1 MIMILEQFIYNKRKT
16 FTYNQYRDFIQQLV
30 KEQSTSGNEK
40 TEERINFT
48 LLNDRRMKRLEKTI
62 IVPNGIQKK
71 LSQFKTNVTWL
82 VVVETWCA
90 DGAQVLPVINK
101 MAELNKGIDLKI
113 VLRDDNE
120 TLMDQFLTN
129 GARAIPKLIMI
140 DNQTE
145 EVIGTY
151 GPRPSTVVKI
161 VDDFKRLHGK
171 ITPEFK
177 EDLQHWYNKDK
188 GQTIME
194 DLMGLLQL

>member
-1 MIMILEQFIYNKRKT
+1 MVLEHLTYNKQKT

-30 KEQSTSGNEK
+30 ENQSTSGNDK
-40 TEERINFT
+40 TEERTNFT

-62 IVPNGIQKK
+62 IVSDDIQKK
-71 LSQFKTNVTWL
+71 LSQFKIKVTWL

-90 DGAQVLPVINK
+90 DGAQVLPVLNK
-101 MAELNKGIDLKI
+101 MAKLNKVIDLKI

-120 TLMDQFLTN
+120 TLMDKFLTN
-129 GARAIPKLIMI
+129 GARAIPKLIII
-140 DNQTE
+140 DKQTK

-151 GPRPSTVVKI
+151 GPRPSTVTKI
-161 VDDFKRLHGK
+161 VEDFKQLHGK

-177 EDLQHWYNKDK
+177 EDLQRWYNKDK

-194 DLMGLLQL
+194 DLMSLMQL

>member
-1 MIMILEQFIYNKRKT
+1 MVLEHLTYNKQKT

-30 KEQSTSGNEK
+30 ENQSTSGKEK

-48 LLNDRRMKRLEKTI
+48 QLNDRRMKRLEKTI
-62 IVPNGIQKK
+62 LVSDDIQKK

-82 VVVETWCA
+82 VVVETWCG

-101 MAELNKGIDLKI
+101 MAELNTRIDLKI

-129 GARAIPKLIMI
+129 GARSIPKLIII
-140 DNQTE
+140 DKQTDD
-145 EVIGTY
+145 VIGTY
-151 GPRPSTVVKI
+151 GPRPSTVAKI
-161 VDDFKRLHGK
+161 VEDFKQLHGK

-177 EDLQHWYNKDK
+177 EDLQRWYNKDK

-194 DLMGLLQL
+194 DLMSLMKL

>member
-1 MIMILEQFIYNKRKT
+1 MVLEHLTYNKQKT

-30 KEQSTSGNEK
+30 ENQYTSGKEK

-62 IVPNGIQKK
+62 IVSDDIQKK
-71 LSQFKTNVTWL
+71 LSQFKMNVTWL

-90 DGAQVLPVINK
+90 DGAQVLPVLNK

-120 TLMDQFLTN
+120 TLIDQFLTN

-140 DNQTE
+140 DKKTE

-151 GPRPSTVVKI
+151 GPRPSTVTKI
-161 VDDFKRLHGK
+161 VEDFKQLHGK

-177 EDLQHWYNKDK
+177 EDLQRWYNKDK

-194 DLMGLLQL
+194 DLMGLIQL

>member
-1 MIMILEQFIYNKRKT
+1 MILEHLIYNKQKT
-16 FTYNQYRDFIQQLV
+16 FTYSQYRDFIQQLV
-30 KEQSTSGNEK
+30 ENHSTSGNEK

-62 IVPNGIQKK
+62 MVSDNIQEK
-71 LSQFKTNVTWL
+71 LSQFKTNATWL

-113 VLRDDNE
+113 VLRDENE

-129 GARAIPKLIMI
+129 GARSIPKLIMI
-140 DNQTE
+140 DNQTQ

-161 VDDFKRLHGK
+161 VEDFKQHHGK

-177 EDLQHWYNKDK
+177 EDLQRWYNKDK

-194 DLMGLLQL
+194 DLMNLLLL

>member
-1 MIMILEQFIYNKRKT
+1 M
-16 FTYNQYRDFIQQLV
+16 
-30 KEQSTSGNEK
+30 
-40 TEERINFT
+40 
-48 LLNDRRMKRLEKTI
+48 
-62 IVPNGIQKK
+62 
-71 LSQFKTNVTWL
+71 

-113 VLRDDNE
+113 VLRDENE
-120 TLMDQFLTN
+120 TLMDLFLTN
-129 GARAIPKLIMI
+129 GAKAIPKLIMI
-140 DNQTE
+140 DNQTQ

-161 VDDFKRLHGK
+161 VDDFKQLHGK

-177 EDLQHWYNKDK
+177 EDLQRWYNKDK

-194 DLMGLLQL
+194 DLMSLL

>member
-1 MIMILEQFIYNKRKT
+1 MVLEHLTYNKQKS

-30 KEQSTSGNEK
+30 ENQSTSVKEK
-40 TEERINFT
+40 TEEQINFT
-48 LLNDRRMKRLEKTI
+48 MLNDRRMKRLEKTI
-62 IVPNGIQKK
+62 IVSDDIQKK
-71 LSQFKTNVTWL
+71 LSQFKANVTWL

-113 VLRDDNE
+113 VLRDENE

-129 GARAIPKLIMI
+129 GARAIPKMI
-140 DNQTE
+140 IIDKQTE

-151 GPRPSTVVKI
+151 GPRPSTVSKI
-161 VDDFKRLHGK
+161 VDDFKQLHGK

-177 EDLQHWYNKDK
+177 EDLQRWYNKDK
-188 GQTIME
+188 GQTIMK
-194 DLMGLLQL
+194 DVMSLIQL

>member
-1 MIMILEQFIYNKRKT
+1 MELQLLIYNKQKT

-30 KEQSTSGNEK
+30 ENHSTSGNEK

-62 IVPNGIQKK
+62 IVSDDIQKK
-71 LSQFKTNVTWL
+71 LSQFKINATWL

-101 MAELNKGIDLKI
+101 MAELNDGIDLKI
-113 VLRDDNE
+113 VLRDENE

-140 DNQTE
+140 DNQTQ

-161 VDDFKRLHGK
+161 VEDFKQLHGK

-177 EDLQHWYNKDK
+177 EDLQRWYNNDK

-194 DLMGLLQL
+194 DLIRLLQI